1 MILLLC
7 VIINA
12 TLIFAQVIINRSEHG
27 GQGTDF
33 RFRWREIQST
43 LSRID
48 VILEFVTQ

>member
-7 VIINA
+7 VMINA

-43 LSRID
+43 IAQCAELM
-48 VILEFVTQ
+48 